1 MPIFGRDEIVSRL
14 PELRALLVAAGRDPA
29 TFEVSIF
36 GMGAVPA
43 ELAKARDAG
52 VTRVVF
58 GLPPEPAE
66 KTLPLLDRYAE
77 LARSV
82 G

>member
-1 MPIFGRDEIVSRL
+1 M
-14 PELRALLVAAGRDPA
+14 LVAAGRDPA

-36 GMGAVPA
+36 GVGPLAA

-58 GLPPEPAE
+58 GLPPEPAG
-66 KTLPLLDRYAE
+66 KLLPLLDRYAE